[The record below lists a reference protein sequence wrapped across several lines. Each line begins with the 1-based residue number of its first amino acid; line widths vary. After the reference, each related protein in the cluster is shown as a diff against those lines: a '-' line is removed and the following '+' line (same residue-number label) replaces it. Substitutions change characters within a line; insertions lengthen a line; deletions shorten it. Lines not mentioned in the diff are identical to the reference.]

1 MKTIFAQST
10 IICRDIPAGTE
21 LLVWYGDAYSQFM
34 GIPLTLNDGKGD
46 TRITPLEHES
56 KYRINYNI
64 LL

>member
-10 IICRDIPAGTE
+10 IIFRDIPAGTE

-46 TRITPLEHES
+46 KRIMSGVFP
-56 KYRINYNI
+56 
-64 LL
+64 